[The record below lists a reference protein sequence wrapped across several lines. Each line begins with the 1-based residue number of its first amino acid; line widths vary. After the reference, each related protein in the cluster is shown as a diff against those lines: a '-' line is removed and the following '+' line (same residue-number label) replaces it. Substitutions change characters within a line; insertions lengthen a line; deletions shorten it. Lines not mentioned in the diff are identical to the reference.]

1 MDGTFQS
8 ADLLVTGIIVAA
20 FCGSIATM
28 WAWTQGG
35 VVWPWSKA
43 RPRIGSEDIAQLTE
57 AVEELHARLEG
68 VQQDLVSMHDRV
80 ERTERLLA
88 RPAQSERPTPPAP

>member
-1 MDGTFQS
+1 VEGTYQT

-20 FCGSIATM
+20 FFGSIATM

-35 VVWPWSKA
+35 VVWPWSKG
-43 RPRIGSEDIAQLTE
+43 RPRIGAGDFAQLTE

-68 VQQDLVSMHDRV
+68 VHEDLVSMHERL

-88 RPAQSERPTPPAP
+88 PRTAPGQEPPTH

>member
-1 MDGTFQS
+1 MEGTYQT

-20 FCGSIATM
+20 FFGSIATM
-28 WAWTQGG
+28 WAWTQSG
-35 VVWPWSKA
+35 VVWPWSRA
-43 RPRIGSEDIAQLTE
+43 RPRIGSEDVAQLTE

-68 VQQDLVSMHDRV
+68 VQEDLVSMHERL

-88 RPAQSERPTPPAP
+88 RPAESKQPTPPSP

>member
-1 MDGTFQS
+1 MEGYYQT
-8 ADLLVTGIIVAA
+8 ADLLLTGIIIVA
-20 FCGSIATM
+20 FFGSIATV
-28 WAWTQGG
+28 WTWTQSG

-43 RPRIGSEDIAQLTE
+43 RPRIGSEDITQLTE

-68 VQQDLVSMHDRV
+68 IQEDLIPMHDRL

-88 RPAQSERPTPPAP
+88 RPAHSEQSTPPPP